1 VRIDNAAVPA
11 PPSEVLVILGPGV
24 AAPAVDV
31 VHAVSPR
38 VFVTTAPGA
47 LPSGVL
53 FAGATPPDDV
63 LAGLDAGERLFVDGW
78 LARQASGERIRPGD
92 GEAWDA
98 PGRLPPD
105 LPR

>member
-1 VRIDNAAVPA
+1 M
-11 PPSEVLVILGPGV
+11 ILGPGA

-47 LPSGVL
+47 LPAGVL
-53 FAGATPPDDV
+53 FAGAAPPAEV
-63 LAGLDAGERLFVDGW
+63 LAGLDEGERLFVDGW
-78 LARQASGERIRPGD
+78 LARQASADRIRPGD

-105 LPR
+105 QPR

>member
-1 VRIDNAAVPA
+1 M
-11 PPSEVLVILGPGV
+11 ILGPG
-24 AAPAVDV
+24 ASAPAAEV

-38 VFVTTAPGA
+38 VFVTTAPGV
-47 LPSGVL
+47 LPAGVL
-53 FAGATPPDDV
+53 FAGTTPPDDV

-78 LARQASGERIRPGD
+78 LARQSFGDKVRPGD
-92 GEAWDA
+92 GEDWDA